1 MFQEIYVLYCG
12 GNSYSVDSE
21 EFLFVKMIK
30 VLRFIILVC
39 FKLVCKYYLILYFF
53 FQLSFILLNSI
64 ECNIDL
70 EGIF

>member
-12 GNSYSVDSE
+12 GNSYSVDLE